1 MQLVTCISKLGKL
14 FHMIFLKN
22 SKVKDLI
29 CHSKTGSFMDHV

>member
-1 MQLVTCISKLGKL
+1 MYFKIRKIISYD
-14 FHMIFLKN
+14 FLKN